1 MTNLHPFLTRVQ
13 AYCDATGTTPES
25 LFGRATGN
33 RRLYDRFL
41 RRAEVLEGD
50 MERVARFMAE
60 HPVTTG
66 DAR

>member
-1 MTNLHPFLTRVQ
+1 MKQLHPFLTSVQ
-13 AYCDATGTTPES
+13 SYCDASGISPES

-33 RRLYDRFL
+33 RRLYDRFI

-50 MERVARFMAE
+50 MERIARYMSE

-66 DAR
+66 AQ